1 MISGSDM
8 EEQTQEDDARQR
20 PSPGRWI
27 LYAFGV
33 GLPSRNHTWVL
44 YDVTTRT
51 WWLRHVA
58 RMLTQLFVPIVA
70 VCVFVPVSAGIRVAM
85 AVGGTFLAVIFGLA
99 YIVETNEHRLVK
111 AGYPA
116 GTGQRLRSKRA
127 LEEQYAANARRRERI
142 AARRAR
148 R

>member
-1 MISGSDM
+1 M
-8 EEQTQEDDARQR
+8 EDGTPEGDPRQR
-20 PSPGRWI
+20 PGPGRWI
-27 LYAFGV
+27 LYAFGA
-33 GLPSRNHTWVL
+33 GLPSRHHTWVL

-51 WWLRHVA
+51 WWLRHLA

-85 AVGGTFLAVIFGLA
+85 AVGATFLALIFSLA
-99 YIVETNEHRLVK
+99 YVVETNEHRLVK

-116 GTGQRLRSKRA
+116 GTGQRIRSKRA